1 MAEPKET
8 SNAAKKL
15 LSEFK
20 DQGVTDLDSL
30 VRKIVENKEAPAQAR
45 HIWCNPNYC
54 VIVRPWP
61 PDRESR

>member
-1 MAEPKET
+1 MAEPTAT

-30 VRKIVENKEAPAQAR
+30 VRKIVENKEAPPQAR
-45 HIWCNPNYC
+45 LLLCNHNYC
-54 VIVRPWP
+54 IVVKPR
-61 PDRESR
+61 